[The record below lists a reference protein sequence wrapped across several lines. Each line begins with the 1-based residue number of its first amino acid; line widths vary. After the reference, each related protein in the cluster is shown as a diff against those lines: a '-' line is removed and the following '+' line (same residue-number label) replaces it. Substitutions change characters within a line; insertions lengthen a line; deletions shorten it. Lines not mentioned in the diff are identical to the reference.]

1 MLTKSSDLKLREVVN
16 TKDGRR
22 MGPVSDLT
30 CDDETGTIKSISVDN
45 TSLVMRLFGK
55 SSQQEIPWE
64 KIKRFGVDVILV
76 EVEDV

>member
-30 CDDETGTIKSISVDN
+30 FDDETGTIKSISVDN

>member
-30 CDDETGTIKSISVDN
+30 FDD
-45 TSLVMRLFGK
+45 
-55 SSQQEIPWE
+55 
-64 KIKRFGVDVILV
+64 
-76 EVEDV
+76 

>member
-30 CDDETGTIKSISVDN
+30 FDDETGTIK
-45 TSLVMRLFGK
+45 
-55 SSQQEIPWE
+55 
-64 KIKRFGVDVILV
+64 
-76 EVEDV
+76 